1 VLDQGEVLMTG
12 TVDAVRHAD
21 NERIQDLLNRRPRE
35 IQVDAD
41 AYLRRLTEEQAA

>member
-1 VLDQGEVLMTG
+1 MTG
-12 TVDAVRHAD
+12 KTADVRHTD

-41 AYLRRLTEEQAA
+41 AYLKRLTEEQAA